1 MHGARVRKERLR
13 ARRLPRGARVRGN
26 PQTALNVKKLLAL
39 AELQSCR
46 SSVIALSLDFFAC
59 LYIVGVYGD
68 VVVYIILSCSS
79 QVGLINLI
87 FSINYTIKL

>member
-26 PQTALNVKKLLAL
+26 PKKALKKLLAL

-59 LYIVGVYGD
+59 LYIVGVRRGCL
-68 VVVYIILSCSS
+68 VVYYYRGCT
-79 QVGLINLI
+79 V
-87 FSINYTIKL
+87 